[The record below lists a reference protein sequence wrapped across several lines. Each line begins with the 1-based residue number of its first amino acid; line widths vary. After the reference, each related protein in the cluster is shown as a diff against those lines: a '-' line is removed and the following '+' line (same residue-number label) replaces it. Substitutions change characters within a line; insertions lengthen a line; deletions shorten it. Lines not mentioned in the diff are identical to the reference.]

1 MSVVGVDLGTM
12 NTVVAVARNRGV
24 DVITNEV
31 SNRATPSLVGFG
43 PKNRYL
49 GEAAKTQEISNL
61 KNTVSSLKRLVG
73 RSFKEADIQIEQ
85 QYISAPLIDVNG
97 EVGAEVSYL
106 GKKERFSATQL
117 LAMFIGKIKQSTAD
131 EIKVPVTN
139 LVLSVPAW
147 FTDRQRRSLIT
158 ALNIADL
165 SVQRLLNDTTAAAL
179 GYGITKLDLPTGD
192 EKPRRVMFVDVGHST
207 FTASVVEFRKGELTV
222 KGTAFDRHYGGRD
235 FDKAIVDHFQR
246 EFVANPK
253 LAVDINTNARARAR
267 VLVAAEKLKKIL
279 SANQTAPLNIEML
292 MEDKDVSTSLSRAD
306 FESLV
311 EPLLSRTTVPLMQA
325 LADAGL
331 SKEDIDIVEVVGGG
345 ARVPAIKERI
355 QEFFGKPLSFTL
367 NQDEAVARGCA
378 FASALQSP
386 IFRVREFAVHDVVS
400 YPIEFTWEKAN
411 DIPDEEPNLVVFGKG
426 NAMPSTKVLTFF
438 RKRPFDLE
446 ARYYEP
452 QDIPAGMKPW
462 IARFSVKGVKPTI
475 GGPDDYMTCKLR
487 ARVNPDGVLNLD
499 SAYSVEDQEVE
510 EEIKEEEPPKTDD
523 AAAPT
528 GEAMDTD
535 APAEEV
541 KPKTRKVRKQVRKD
555 NLPVVSAANA
565 LEQPA
570 VEDAKEKEGK
580 MTANDKLVFDTEE
593 MKNSL
598 ESYIYDVRDKL
609 TKSDSG
615 EEEYDGIY
623 VKFSSD
629 SDREKILAKL
639 TATQDWL
646 EDDGYDTT
654 MSIYR
659 SKKEEISALVG
670 PIHQRWWE
678 QNEIERQ
685 KLAAELAQKAAAK
698 KATEEAAIANNA
710 ANGDPNAPD
719 AEMTD
724 ADPAKNPTIEEV
736 D

>member
-1 MSVVGVDLGTM
+1 M
-12 NTVVAVARNRGV
+12 A
-24 DVITNEV
+24 
-31 SNRATPSLVGFG
+31 
-43 PKNRYL
+43 
-49 GEAAKTQEISNL
+49 
-61 KNTVSSLKRLVG
+61 SLKRLVG
-73 RSFKEADIQIEQ
+73 RSIKEADIAIEQ
-85 QYISAPLIDVNG
+85 QYISAPLVDVHG

-117 LAMFIGKIKQSTAD
+117 LAMFMGKIKQTTAD
-131 EIKVPVTN
+131 EIRAPVTN

-158 ALNIADL
+158 ALDIANI

-179 GYGITKLDLPTGD
+179 GWGITKLDLPSGD
-192 EKPRRVMFVDVGHST
+192 EKPRRVMFIDVGHST
-207 FTASVVEFRKGELTV
+207 FTASVIEFRKGELTV

-235 FDKAIVDHFQR
+235 FDKAIVDHFQK
-246 EFVANPK
+246 EFLANPK
-253 LAVDINTNARARAR
+253 LKLDINTNGRARAR
-267 VLVAAEKLKKIL
+267 VLVAAERLKKIL

-292 MEDKDVSTSLSRAD
+292 MDDKDVSTSLARAD

-311 EPLLSRTTVPLMQA
+311 EPLLARTTVPIMQA
-325 LADAGL
+325 LAEAGL
-331 SKEDIDIVEVVGGG
+331 SKDDIDIIEVVGGG

-386 IFRVREFAVHDVVS
+386 IFRVREFVVHDVVS
-400 YPIEFTWEKAN
+400 YPIEFIWEKAN

-446 ARYYEP
+446 ARYYTP
-452 QDIPAGMKPW
+452 QDIPEGMKPW

-487 ARVNPDGVLNLD
+487 ARVNPDGILNLD

-510 EEIKEEEPPKTDD
+510 EEIKDEEPK
-523 AAAPT
+523 AEAPA

-580 MTANDKLVFDTEE
+580 MSSNDKLVADTEE

-598 ESYIYDVRDKL
+598 ESYIYDTRDKL

-615 EEEYDGIY
+615 EEEYDGVY

-629 SDREKILAKL
+629 ADREKILNKL
-639 TATQDWL
+639 SDIQDWL

-654 MSIYR
+654 MSAYR
-659 SKKEEISALVG
+659 SKREEISALVG
-670 PIHQRWWE
+670 PIHQRWFE
-678 QNEIERQ
+678 HAEAERE
-685 KLAAELAQKAAAK
+685 KLQAELAAKAAAK
-698 KATEEAAIANNA
+698 KAAEEAANANA
-710 ANGDPNAPD
+710 ASSADGGAD

-724 ADPAKNPTIEEV
+724 ADPAKSPTIEEV

>member
-61 KNTVSSLKRLVG
+61 KNTVASLKRLVG
-73 RSFKEADIQIEQ
+73 RSIKEADIAIEQ
-85 QYISAPLIDVNG
+85 QYISAPLVDVNG
-97 EVGAEVSYL
+97 EVGAEVSFL

-117 LAMFIGKIKQSTAD
+117 LAMFMGKIKQTTAD
-131 EIKVPVTN
+131 EIRAPVTN

-158 ALNIADL
+158 ALDIAGI

-179 GYGITKLDLPTGD
+179 GWGITKLDLPTGD
-192 EKPRRVMFVDVGHST
+192 EKPRRVMFIDVGHST
-207 FTASVVEFRKGELTV
+207 YTASVVEFRKGELTV

-235 FDKAIVDHFQR
+235 FDKAIVDHFQQ
-246 EFVANPK
+246 EFLANPRLK
-253 LAVDINTNARARAR
+253 LDINTNGRARAR
-267 VLVAAEKLKKIL
+267 VLVAAERLKKIL

-292 MEDKDVSTSLSRAD
+292 MDDKDVSTSLTRAD

-311 EPLLSRTTVPLMQA
+311 EPLLARTTVPLMQA

-331 SKEDIDIVEVVGGG
+331 AKEDIDIIEVVGGG

-367 NQDEAVARGCA
+367 NQDEAIARGCA

-386 IFRVREFAVHDVVS
+386 IFRVREFVVHDIVS
-400 YPIEFTWEKAN
+400 YPIEFIWEKAN

-426 NAMPSTKVLTFF
+426 NTMPSTKVLTFF

-446 ARYYEP
+446 ARYYTP
-452 QDIPAGMKPW
+452 QDIPEGMKPW

-487 ARVNPDGVLNLD
+487 ARVNPDGILNLD
-499 SAYSVEDQEVE
+499 SAYSVEEQEVE
-510 EEIKEEEPPKTDD
+510 EEIKEEEQPKTD
-523 AAAPT
+523 AAAG

-535 APAEEV
+535 AAAAEEA
-541 KPKTRKVRKQVRKD
+541 KPKTRKVRRQVRKD
-555 NLPVVSAANA
+555 NLPVVSAANT
-565 LEQPA
+565 LELPA
-570 VEDAKEKEGK
+570 IEDAKEKEGS
-580 MTANDKLVFDTEE
+580 MASNDKLVADTEE
-593 MKNSL
+593 IKNSL
-598 ESYIYDVRDKL
+598 ESYIYDTRDKL

-615 EEEYDGIY
+615 EEEYDGVY
-623 VKFSSD
+623 VKFASD
-629 SDREKILAKL
+629 ADREKILNKL
-639 TATQDWL
+639 SETQEWL

-654 MSIYR
+654 MSNYR
-659 SKKEEISALVG
+659 AKREEISALVG
-670 PIHQRWWE
+670 PIHQRWFE
-678 QNEIERQ
+678 HAEAERE
-685 KLAAELAQKAAAK
+685 KLQAELAAKAAAK
-698 KATEEAAIANNA
+698 KATEEAAQANAA
-710 ANGDPNAPD
+710 ANGEAGAD
-719 AEMTD
+719 AEMAD

>member
-61 KNTVSSLKRLVG
+61 KNTVASLKRLVG
-73 RSFKEADIQIEQ
+73 RSIKEADIAIEQ
-85 QYISAPLIDVNG
+85 QYISAPLVDVNG

-117 LAMFIGKIKQSTAD
+117 LAMFMGKIKQTTAD
-131 EIKVPVTN
+131 EIRAPVTN
-139 LVLSVPAW
+139 LVMSVPAW

-158 ALNIADL
+158 ALDIANI

-179 GYGITKLDLPTGD
+179 GWGITKLDLPSGD
-192 EKPRRVMFVDVGHST
+192 EKPRRVMFIDVGHST
-207 FTASVVEFRKGELTV
+207 FTASVIEFRKGELTV

-235 FDKAIVDHFQR
+235 FDKAIVDHFQK
-246 EFVANPK
+246 EFLANPK
-253 LAVDINTNARARAR
+253 LKLDINTNGRARAR
-267 VLVAAEKLKKIL
+267 VLVAAERLKKIL

-292 MEDKDVSTSLSRAD
+292 MDDKDVSTSLTRAD

-311 EPLLSRTTVPLMQA
+311 EPLLARTTVPLMQA
-325 LADAGL
+325 LAEAGL
-331 SKEDIDIVEVVGGG
+331 TKEDIDIVEVVGGG
-345 ARVPAIKERI
+345 ARVPAIKDRI

-386 IFRVREFAVHDVVS
+386 IFRVREFVVHDVVS
-400 YPIEFTWEKAN
+400 YPIEFIWEKAN

-426 NAMPSTKVLTFF
+426 NTMPSTKVLTFF

-446 ARYYEP
+446 ARYYTP
-452 QDIPAGMKPW
+452 QDIPEGMKPW

-487 ARVNPDGVLNLD
+487 ARVNPDGILNLD

-510 EEIKEEEPPKTDD
+510 EEIKEEEPKAE
-523 AAAPT
+523 AAA

-580 MTANDKLVFDTEE
+580 MSSNDKLVADTEE

-598 ESYIYDVRDKL
+598 ESFIYDTRDKV

-615 EEEYDGIY
+615 EEYDGVY

-629 SDREKILAKL
+629 ADREKILNKL
-639 TATQDWL
+639 SDIQDWL

-654 MSIYR
+654 MSAYR
-659 SKKEEISALVG
+659 TKREEISALVG
-670 PIHQRWWE
+670 PIHQRWFE
-678 QNEIERQ
+678 HDQAERE
-685 KLAAELAQKAAAK
+685 KLQAELAAKAAAK
-698 KATEEAAIANNA
+698 KAAEEAANANA
-710 ANGDPNAPD
+710 TPSADAGAD
-719 AEMTD
+719 AEMAD
-724 ADPAKNPTIEEV
+724 ADPAKSPTVEEV

>member
-61 KNTVSSLKRLVG
+61 KNTVASLKRLVG
-73 RSFKEADIQIEQ
+73 RSIKEADIAIEQ
-85 QYISAPLIDVNG
+85 QYISAPLVDVHG

-117 LAMFIGKIKQSTAD
+117 LAMFMGKIKQTTAD
-131 EIKVPVTN
+131 EIRAPVTN

-158 ALNIADL
+158 ALDIANI

-179 GYGITKLDLPTGD
+179 GWGITKLDLPSGD
-192 EKPRRVMFVDVGHST
+192 EKPRRVMFIDVGHST
-207 FTASVVEFRKGELTV
+207 FTASVIEFRKGELTV

-235 FDKAIVDHFQR
+235 FDKAIVDHFQK
-246 EFVANPK
+246 EFLANPK
-253 LAVDINTNARARAR
+253 LKLDINTNGRARAR
-267 VLVAAEKLKKIL
+267 VLVAAERLKKIL

-292 MEDKDVSTSLSRAD
+292 MDDKDVSTSLARAD

-311 EPLLSRTTVPLMQA
+311 EPLLARTTVPIMQA
-325 LADAGL
+325 LAEAGL
-331 SKEDIDIVEVVGGG
+331 SKDDIDIIEVVGGG

-386 IFRVREFAVHDVVS
+386 IFRVREFVVHDVVS
-400 YPIEFTWEKAN
+400 YPIEFIWEKAN

-446 ARYYEP
+446 ARYYTP
-452 QDIPAGMKPW
+452 QDIPEGMKPW

-487 ARVNPDGVLNLD
+487 ARVNPDGILNLD

-510 EEIKEEEPPKTDD
+510 EEIKDEEPK
-523 AAAPT
+523 AEAPA

-580 MTANDKLVFDTEE
+580 MSSNDKLVADTEE

-598 ESYIYDVRDKL
+598 ESYIYDTRDKL

-615 EEEYDGIY
+615 EEEYDGVY

-629 SDREKILAKL
+629 ADREKILNKL
-639 TATQDWL
+639 SDIQDWL

-654 MSIYR
+654 MSAYR
-659 SKKEEISALVG
+659 SKREEISALVG
-670 PIHQRWWE
+670 PIHQRWFE
-678 QNEIERQ
+678 HAEAERE
-685 KLAAELAQKAAAK
+685 KLQAELAAKAAAK
-698 KATEEAAIANNA
+698 KAAEEAANANA
-710 ANGDPNAPD
+710 ASSADGGAD

-724 ADPAKNPTIEEV
+724 ADPAKSPTIEEV

>member
-61 KNTVSSLKRLVG
+61 KNTVASLKRLVG
-73 RSFKEADIQIEQ
+73 RSIKEADIAIEQ
-85 QYISAPLIDVNG
+85 QYISAPLVDVNG

-117 LAMFIGKIKQSTAD
+117 LAMFVGKIKQTTAD
-131 EIKVPVTN
+131 EIRAPVTN
-139 LVLSVPAW
+139 LVMSVPAW

-158 ALNIADL
+158 ALDIANI

-179 GYGITKLDLPTGD
+179 GWGITKLDLPSGD
-192 EKPRRVMFVDVGHST
+192 EKPRRVMFIDVGHST
-207 FTASVVEFRKGELTV
+207 FTASVIEFRKGELTV

-235 FDKAIVDHFQR
+235 FDKAIVDHFQK
-246 EFVANPK
+246 EFLANPK
-253 LAVDINTNARARAR
+253 LKLDINTNGRARAR
-267 VLVAAEKLKKIL
+267 VLVAAERLKKIL

-292 MEDKDVSTSLSRAD
+292 MDDKDVSTSLTRTD

-311 EPLLSRTTVPLMQA
+311 EPLLARTTVPLMQA
-325 LADAGL
+325 LAEAGL
-331 SKEDIDIVEVVGGG
+331 AKEDIEIVEVVGGG

-400 YPIEFTWEKAN
+400 YPIEFIWEKAN

-446 ARYYEP
+446 ARYYTP
-452 QDIPAGMKPW
+452 QDIPEGMKPW

-487 ARVNPDGVLNLD
+487 ARVNPDGILNLD

-510 EEIKEEEPPKTDD
+510 EEIKDEEPKAD
-523 AAAPT
+523 APT

-535 APAEEV
+535 APAEEA

-580 MTANDKLVFDTEE
+580 MTSNDKLVADTEE

-598 ESYIYDVRDKL
+598 ESYIYDTRDKL

-615 EEEYDGIY
+615 EEYDGVY

-629 SDREKILAKL
+629 ADREKILNKL
-639 TATQDWL
+639 SDIQDWL

-654 MSIYR
+654 MSAYR
-659 SKKEEISALVG
+659 SKREEVSALVG
-670 PIHQRWWE
+670 PIHQRWFE
-678 QNEIERQ
+678 HAEAERE
-685 KLAAELAQKAAAK
+685 KLQAELAAKAAAK
-698 KATEEAAIANNA
+698 KAAEEAANANA
-710 ANGDPNAPD
+710 TSSADAGAD

-724 ADPAKNPTIEEV
+724 ADPAKSPTIEEV